1 MNAVLPTTDATPDTD
16 VPEVD
21 RASWSSRAGAL
32 LVDVLPGA
40 AVIVTMGLLALASP
54 ADGWARWAFTGAAAV
69 ALFATAVNR
78 LMLPATTGWTLG
90 RALCGIAVRHSAG
103 SGAGSDAGA
112 AVGIGRLTLRECAH
126 LLDTLAVFVGWL
138 WPLWD
143 RRRRT
148 FADMLARTE
157 VVVVER
163 PARNV
168 RRLVAL
174 VLITAAVVCAAAAGV
189 AYLTVYKHERAVDA
203 ARAQID
209 EQGPRIVEQML
220 SYSAD
225 TLAADFARAQ
235 GLTTDAYREQLVA
248 QQQAA
253 QKAGIKSNEYWAV
266 SHAVLTDPPIT
277 PDRASMLLAMQGQR
291 GDDPQNLKFITA
303 TVRADFDRSPSGQW
317 QVANLTVLKKPQ
329 MNPAGQ

>member
-1 MNAVLPTTDATPDTD
+1 MTAVLPTTDATPDTD

-157 VVVVER
+157 VIGVER

-235 GLTTDAYREQLVA
+235 GLTTDAYREQLIA
-248 QQQAA
+248 QQQAVQGSGA
-253 QKAGIKSNEYWAV
+253 TSNEYWAV
-266 SHAVLTDPPIT
+266 NSAVLTNPPVT
-277 PDRASMLLAMQGQR
+277 PDHASMLLAMQGQR
-291 GDDPQNLKFITA
+291 GNKPEDMKFITA
-303 TVRADFDRSPSGQW
+303 TVQVEFEKASDGRWR
-317 QVANLTVLKKPQ
+317 VANLTVLKKPL
-329 MNPAGQ
+329 MNVAGQ

>member
-1 MNAVLPTTDATPDTD
+1 MTVVLPVTDSTPDTD
-16 VPEVD
+16 VPEIN
-21 RASWSSRAGAL
+21 RASWALRAGAL

-78 LMLPATTGWTLG
+78 LVLPVATGWTLG
-90 RALCGIAVRHSAG
+90 RALCGIAVRD
-103 SGAGSDAGA
+103 GAGPEAG
-112 AVGIGRLTLRECAH
+112 AVGIGRLAVRELAH
-126 LLDTLAVFVGWL
+126 LLDTLSVFVGWL

-157 VVVVER
+157 VLVVER
-163 PARNV
+163 PARNM

-174 VLITAAVVCAAAAGV
+174 VLIVVALVCAAAAGV
-189 AYLTVYKHERAVDA
+189 GYLTVYRHERAIDA

-225 TLAADFARAQ
+225 TMAADFTRAQ
-235 GLTTDAYREQLVA
+235 GLTTDTYREQLIA

-266 SHAVLTDPPIT
+266 SHAVLTDPPVT
-277 PDRASMLLAMQGQR
+277 PDQASMLLAMQGQR
-291 GDDPQNLKFITA
+291 GDDPKTLKFITA
-303 TVRADFDRSPSGQW
+303 TVRVDFDRASDGRW

>member
-1 MNAVLPTTDATPDTD
+1 MVLPVTDSPPDTD
-16 VPEVD
+16 VPEVN

-40 AVIVTMGLLALASP
+40 AVIVTTGLLALASP
-54 ADGWARWAFTGAAAV
+54 ADGWARWAFTGVAAV

-78 LMLPATTGWTLG
+78 LVLPVATGWTLG
-90 RALCGIAVRHSAG
+90 RALCGIAVRD
-103 SGAGSDAGA
+103 GAGTGTG
-112 AVGIGRLTLRECAH
+112 AVGIGRLAVRELAH
-126 LLDTLAVFVGWL
+126 LLDTLSVFVGWL

-157 VVVVER
+157 VLVVER
-163 PARNV
+163 PARNM

-174 VLITAAVVCAAAAGV
+174 VLVVAALVCAAAAGV
-189 AYLTVYKHERAVDA
+189 GYLAVYQHERAVDA

-225 TLAADFARAQ
+225 TMAADFARAQ
-235 GLTTDAYREQLVA
+235 GLTTDTYREQLIA

-266 SHAVLTDPPIT
+266 SHAVLTDPPVT
-277 PDRASMLLAMQGQR
+277 PDQASMLLAMQGQR
-291 GDDPQNLKFITA
+291 GDDPKTLKFITA
-303 TVRADFDRSPSGQW
+303 TVRVDFDRASDGRW

>member
-1 MNAVLPTTDATPDTD
+1 MVLPLADSAPDTA
-16 VPEVD
+16 VPEVV
-21 RASWSSRAGAL
+21 RASWSARAAAL

-40 AVIVTMGLLALASP
+40 AVIATMGLLALASP

-78 LMLPATTGWTLG
+78 LILPAATGWTLG
-90 RALCGIAVRHSAG
+90 RALCGVAVRHRE
-103 SGAGSDAGA
+103 GAGDGTDAGTR
-112 AVGIGRLTLRECAH
+112 VGIGRLALRELAH

-148 FADMLARTE
+148 FADMLARTY
-157 VVVVER
+157 VGVVEG
-163 PARNV
+163 PARN
-168 RRLVAL
+168 RRRVVAGI
-174 VLITAAVVCAAAAGV
+174 VIAGAGVCAAAAALG
-189 AYLTVYKHERAVDA
+189 YLTVYRHERAVDN

-209 EQGPRIVEQML
+209 EQGPRLVEQML

-225 TLAADFARAQ
+225 TMAADFARAQ
-235 GLTTDAYREQLVA
+235 GLTTDTYREQLVA

-266 SHAVLTDPPIT
+266 SHAVLTDPPVT

-303 TVRADFDRSPSGQW
+303 TVRVDFDRAPSGQW

>member
-1 MNAVLPTTDATPDTD
+1 MTAVLPVADSTSDT
-16 VPEVD
+16 PEVD
-21 RASWSSRAGAL
+21 RASWSVRAGAL
-32 LVDVLPGA
+32 LVDILPGA
-40 AVIVTMGLLALASP
+40 AVIATMALLALASP

-78 LMLPATTGWTLG
+78 LVLPSATGWTLG
-90 RALCGIAVRHSAG
+90 RALSGIAVRG
-103 SGAGSDAGA
+103 RDGG
-112 AVGIGRLTLRECAH
+112 AVGIGRLALRELAH

-157 VVVVER
+157 VLVVER

-168 RRLVAL
+168 RRLVAM
-174 VLITAAVVCAAAAGV
+174 VLIVVALVCAAAAGLG
-189 AYLTVYKHERAVDA
+189 YLTVYRHERAVDA
-203 ARAQID
+203 ARVQID

-220 SYSAD
+220 TYTAD
-225 TLAADFARAQ
+225 TMAADFARAQ
-235 GLTTDAYREQLVA
+235 SLTTGAYREQLAA

-266 SHAVLTDPPIT
+266 SHAVLTDPPVT
-277 PDRASMLLAMQGQR
+277 PDTASMLLAMQGQR
-291 GDDPQNLKFITA
+291 GDDPKDLKFITA
-303 TVRADFDRSPSGQW
+303 TVRVDFDRTDGQW
-317 QVANLTVLKKPQ
+317 RVANLTVLKKPQ